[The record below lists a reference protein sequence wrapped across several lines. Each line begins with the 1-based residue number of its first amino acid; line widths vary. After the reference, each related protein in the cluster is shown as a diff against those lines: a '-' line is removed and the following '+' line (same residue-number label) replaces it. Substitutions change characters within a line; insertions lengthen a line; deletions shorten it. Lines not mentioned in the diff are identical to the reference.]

1 MTFQRFSYLLIGLLF
16 LSLSALVL
24 MPYCAHAAE
33 DTTVFFLVEYEAYEW
48 NPCSG
53 GNCLAIYCGEDGMC
67 DTPAKQFFVK
77 TLDEVREIIDRN
89 GTDHL
94 LGMYRID
101 YDRKAQKADV
111 IELKLVPS
119 FEVKTK

>member
-1 MTFQRFSYLLIGLLF
+1 
-16 LSLSALVL
+16 
-24 MPYCAHAAE
+24 
-33 DTTVFFLVEYEAYEW
+33 
-48 NPCSG
+48 
-53 GNCLAIYCGEDGMC
+53 MC